1 MILVRRPSKWWFI
14 IIDFKDWTFARS
26 NQSPQPQDQL
36 NNHNDHNHNYN
47 DITTTTSPRSLP
59 APARKVE
66 PVARHEEKSRP
77 GIKRHRNTDLGLT
90 LVIMMIIDH
99 GDHDDHGDP
108 VEHGDE
114 DDHDVGNDLAKKDQ
128 YSDIVKYWKSKHKN
142 IFFGAIWEKTPETF
156 YLVSLSVQCTSW
168 PSFQCNCFFHY

>member
-1 MILVRRPSKWWFI
+1 MILTREPKTYVILVRRPSKWWFI
-14 IIDFKDWTFARS
+14 IIDFKDWTFAGS
-26 NQSPQPQDQL
+26 NQSPQPQPQPQDQL

-47 DITTTTSPRSLP
+47 DITTTTSPRPLP

-66 PVARHEEKSRP
+66 PVSGHEEKSRP

-90 LVIMMIIDH
+90 LVIMTINDH

-128 YSDIVKYWKSKHKN
+128 YSDIVNYWKSKHKI
-142 IFFGAIWEKTPETF
+142 IFFGGQI
-156 YLVSLSVQCTSW
+156 
-168 PSFQCNCFFHY
+168 PSFSPYEKRHLKHSI